1 MNTFRP
7 SIVTVALLTAWF
19 PTAGSVFAAD
29 ATSSATSRDD
39 LNAASERIR
48 DTGHQMQK
56 DIQEKLR
63 QVRAQRAVLEARQAA
78 ERKQEA
84 ERAKQQADKDRAA
97 LAAIK
102 EAKQREALLASQ
114 EKARREAAARAVE
127 LEQTRLAEL
136 KEKEDEEAALERAQ
150 KASLDAYK
158 ANSKQQKLGTQAQF
172 GVDL

>member
-7 SIVTVALLTAWF
+7 LIVTVALLTAWF
-19 PTAGSVFAAD
+19 PAAGSVFAAD
-29 ATSSATSRDD
+29 AISSADD

-48 DTGHQMQK
+48 DTGRQMQK
-56 DIQEKLR
+56 DIQDKLR

-84 ERAKQQADKDRAA
+84 ERAKQQAEKDRAA

-114 EKARREAAARAVE
+114 EKARREAAARAAE

-136 KEKEDEEAALERAQ
+136 REKEDEEAALERAQ
-150 KASLDAYK
+150 KESLDAYK

>member
-1 MNTFRP
+1 MNAFRP
-7 SIVTVALLTAWF
+7 SIVTVALLAAWF

-29 ATSSATSRDD
+29 AISSATSGDE

-48 DTGHQMQK
+48 DTGRQMQK

-84 ERAKQQADKDRAA
+84 EHARQQAEKDRAA
-97 LAAIK
+97 LTATR
-102 EAKQREALLASQ
+102 ESKQREALLASQ
-114 EKARREAAARAVE
+114 EKARREAAARAAE

-150 KASLDAYK
+150 KESLDAYK
-158 ANSKQQKLGTQAQF
+158 AGSKQQKLGTQAQF

>member
-7 SIVTVALLTAWF
+7 SLLTVSLLTAWF
-19 PTAGSVFAAD
+19 ATAGSVCAAD
-29 ATSSATSRDD
+29 ATSPAGDD

-48 DTGHQMQK
+48 ETGRQMQK
-56 DIQEKLR
+56 DIQDKLR

-102 EAKQREALLASQ
+102 EAKQREVLAATQ
-114 EKARREAAARAVE
+114 EKARREAAARAAE
-127 LEQTRLAEL
+127 LEQARLAEL

>member
-1 MNTFRP
+1 MSTFRP
-7 SIVTVALLTAWF
+7 SIVAVALLTAWF
-19 PTAGSVFAAD
+19 PAAGSVFAAD
-29 ATSSATSRDD
+29 AISSATSGDD

-48 DTGHQMQK
+48 ETGRLMQK

-84 ERAKQQADKDRAA
+84 ERAKRQAETDRAA

-102 EAKQREALLASQ
+102 EAKQHEALVAAQ
-114 EKARREAAARAVE
+114 EKARRERVARAAE
-127 LEQTRLAEL
+127 IERARQAEL
-136 KEKEDEEAALERAQ
+136 KEKDVQEAALVRAQ
-150 KASLDAYK
+150 QESLDAYK
-158 ANSKQQKLGTQAQF
+158 AGATKQKLGTQTQF